1 MKNDILVKFENV
13 SKQFTLD
20 DGPVEVLKGVNFTI
34 QRGSFTIIYGP
45 SGSGKSTL
53 LNVLTGLEP
62 PTSGSVVV
70 DGKHLYTMNADERA
84 GFRARTMGLVS
95 QTNYWINS
103 LSALENVAL
112 PLYLTGR
119 SYQESIGE
127 AKASIHRV
135 GLEKYSNY
143 RPNLLSGGQ
152 QQRISM
158 ARASIISPTLLVA
171 DEPTGNL
178 DSKSGDMIM
187 ELVRSFKT
195 DFGTTIVLVTHNI
208 DYLPLSDYR
217 LYIKDGVVTEEEGVY
232 KGPQKPKDDDVMD
245 KARTPRPVLDF
256 DPAQPS
262 KTQFLA
268 KGEAS

>member
-1 MKNDILVKFENV
+1 MNDDILVKFENV
-13 SKQFTLD
+13 SKQFQLD
-20 DGPVEVLKGVNFTI
+20 DGPVEVLKNVNFTI
-34 QRGSFTIIYGP
+34 RRGSFTIIYGP

-70 DGKHLYTMNADERA
+70 DGKHLYTLNADERA
-84 GFRARTMGLVS
+84 AFRARTMGLVY
-95 QTNYWINS
+95 QTNYWVNS

-135 GLEKYSNY
+135 GLDKYMDY

-158 ARASIISPTLLVA
+158 ARASIISPMLLVA

-178 DSKSGDMIM
+178 DSKNGDMIM
-187 ELVRSFKT
+187 QLVQSFKS
-195 DFGTTIVLVTHNI
+195 DFGSTIVLVTHNL

-217 LYIKDGVVTEEEGVY
+217 LYIKDGVVTEEQGVY
-232 KGPQKPKDDDVMD
+232 KGPQKPKDDDVML
-245 KARTPRPVLDF
+245 KAKLPKAVMDFRPAHPEMRTRKDGGN
-256 DPAQPS
+256 S
-262 KTQFLA
+262 
-268 KGEAS
+268 